1 MALRPERMSKVSVVG
16 SKRVIDDVVEATH
29 DHHSLHV
36 TDYDDRYEGFSPGNS
51 LSGAETVNERLVTVR
66 ALESILGVE
75 GDEAEEVG
83 PLDDGELTAELETLR
98 DRVNELDDRR
108 DELRGEIRDREEEIE
123 RMEPFAELGIALD
136 LLRGYD
142 SLEVTVGEAKVDAVE
157 DALAADA
164 DVDAF
169 EVFAGGDVVAAFAV
183 PAEGADDGVL
193 EDALVGVDFA
203 LLEVPDAD
211 ASPGEYVADLERE
224 RAELAEDLDEV
235 EAELDSV
242 REEAA
247 GFLLRAEERLTIEA
261 QKKEAPLSFATTENA
276 FIAEGWI
283 PTPTVADFEAA
294 IADAVGDHAEVEEL
308 ERASFTPDGDH
319 HTEAVADGSTDAP
332 DDTTEREAAT
342 DGGHAAAGEDDPPV
356 VQNNGDAAGPFELL
370 VQGFGRPKYSEFDP
384 TLLVFLT
391 FPLMF
396 GFMIGDVGY
405 GVLYA
410 AIGYYLY
417 ANYDGT
423 FREMGA
429 VAIWAGLFTI
439 LFGIYFGIDVFGYHA
454 YQLLGIHWPVAGKGL
469 SPADTSWA
477 LAWLT
482 LSVLFGILHLN
493 VGYALSFVTNL
504 QQHDLKHTMYES
516 GSWLFLLNG
525 LWLWIFSKHLM
536 GAKPAFLFDSV
547 SVISLG
553 AVSFTGLPTVVGFA
567 GLAGAAVGFLLL
579 AIGEPVEIA
588 EALSPIVNV
597 ASYARIMAVLL
608 AKGGMALAV
617 NLLAFGAYIDDGG
630 AGSFHFIFTSSKLTE
645 VNGTE
650 SYQLV
655 FAGLSPFAELTPVGI
670 AAIAGAVIIAV
681 AGHVVVL
688 LLGITAAGIQGIR
701 LEYVEFFGKFYEGGG
716 DPYTPFGYDRQYTS
730 EE

>member
-410 AIGYYLY
+410 AIGYFLY

-454 YQLLGIHWPVAGKGL
+454 YQLLGLHWEVGKGL

-516 GSWLFLLNG
+516 GSWLLLLNG

-645 VNGTE
+645 VNGTD

>member
-396 GFMIGDVGY
+396 VFMIGDVGY

-410 AIGYYLY
+410 AIGYFLY

-454 YQLLGIHWPVAGKGL
+454 YQLLDLKWEVGKGL

-516 GSWLFLLNG
+516 GSWLLLLNG

-597 ASYARIMAVLL
+597 PSYARILAVLH

>member
-410 AIGYYLY
+410 AIGYFLY

-454 YQLLGIHWPVAGKGL
+454 YQLLGLHWEVGKGL

-516 GSWLFLLNG
+516 GSWLLLLNG

-567 GLAGAAVGFLLL
+567 GLAGATVGFLLL

-645 VNGTE
+645 VNGTD

>member
-410 AIGYYLY
+410 AIGYFLY

-454 YQLLGIHWPVAGKGL
+454 YQLLGLHWEVGKGL

-516 GSWLFLLNG
+516 GSWLLLLNG

-617 NLLAFGAYIDDGG
+617 NLLAFGAYIDDDG